1 VNAYLRDKYRFLWFV
16 VFLTL
21 NNPFLKGHEM
31 LKPDSD
37 YPASFDDTDENTQQ
51 KQKVKKKQS
60 SYRYVP
66 KGPPDYDELDH
77 GIWRAT
83 CARMLSELDQIFASD
98 LELVHRYVQ
107 INRSLR
113 KVNDDVA
120 RLDAQIDLVDDP
132 KDMAAVI
139 KVIGELRKQDMFYSN
154 LMRQTF
160 RAIETTVNER
170 HRRLKEKQKQQGGQ
184 VGVRQ
189 KPARSGVPSNQKAGG
204 KISWVDKAK
213 GGE

>member
-1 VNAYLRDKYRFLWFV
+1 MQKIDSNPV
-16 VFLTL
+16 VS
-21 NNPFLKGHEM
+21 P
-31 LKPDSD
+31 
-37 YPASFDDTDENTQQ
+37 DDTDENTQQ

-60 SYRYVP
+60 SYRYIP
-66 KGPPDYDELDH
+66 RGHDDYDEIDQ

-113 KVNDDVA
+113 KVNDDIA
-120 RLDAQIDLVDDP
+120 QLDSQIYLIDDP
-132 KDMAAVI
+132 RDAAAVI
-139 KVIGELRKQDMFYSN
+139 KVVGELRKQDMFYSN

-184 VGVRQ
+184 QGVRQ
-189 KPARSGVPSNQKAGG
+189 RPARAGVPSNQKTGG
-204 KISWVDKAK
+204 PVSWVEKARQK
-213 GGE
+213 EKADD

>member
-1 VNAYLRDKYRFLWFV
+1 MN
-16 VFLTL
+16 
-21 NNPFLKGHEM
+21 
-31 LKPDSD
+31 SD
-37 YPASFDDTDENTQQ
+37 LIDGNLSTNLEE
-51 KQKVKKKQS
+51 KQS
-60 SYRYVP
+60 PRWLRSVYKNIP
-66 KGPPDYDELDH
+66 AAPSEYDRLDSE
-77 GIWRAT
+77 IWRAT